1 MSTVDSYR
9 GVKDQH
15 SHDNDEHSGES
26 FSRLMQR
33 VHSLEDLLRKL
44 RWERSAETKEEMAHS
59 HLQSDGFRVPL
70 HYPNYSKADYESM
83 EEWRLD
89 FLFHYYGLDVTG
101 DVEYKRNYAIGAF
114 LWPDQCT

>member
-1 MSTVDSYR
+1 MGEQINTKNMSSVDSYR
-9 GVKDQH
+9 GVKKQE

-44 RWERSAETKEEMAHS
+44 RWERSAETKEEMAQSHS
-59 HLQSDGFRVPL
+59 QSDGFRMPL

-83 EEWRLD
+83 RNG
-89 FLFHYYGLDVTG
+89 GLIF
-101 DVEYKRNYAIGAF
+101 YFIAMA
-114 LWPDQCT
+114 W